1 MQLGGKA
8 TGRQSMRV
16 VMPRTSNMF
25 FFFGVCGGEAS
36 MRSSAFFFL
45 FATETRSGGC
55 IVLKDA
61 NRSYSML

>member
-25 FFFGVCGGEAS
+25 FFGVCGGGGKHEIIS
-36 MRSSAFFFL
+36 FLFL